1 MNGTTN
7 KTNIDT
13 GGISN
18 TSSKKV
24 TIYCHF
30 SFKRPR
36 GETYGIFAVAF
47 YSDFAGKDLITY
59 KVRQIELWKDHQFV
73 TAIQSYYNALLT
85 IHEFQGQMREAHIN
99 HVMLVTDNSTLAGWI
114 EYPKKNKDYAPWM
127 EKAVKPF
134 RAGSFKEI
142 IIGVGLCEPRKAE
155 KSYKYCKHEF
165 VTTKYTPAENGG
177 SKDGGKAGYK
187 IDIGDSG
194 YRNILD
200 ILAEDKATPEIIGIK
215 PIK

>member
-73 TAIQSYYNALLT
+73 TAMVPNYFGDRFAVIYGQREGYPTKPDGSLVDLVLKELGAKPEETVYLGDTSVDMETARNGKVFAVGVLWGFRTKEELLESGAQAL
-85 IHEFQGQMREAHIN
+85 IA
-99 HVMLVTDNSTLAGWI
+99 
-114 EYPKKNKDYAPWM
+114 
-127 EKAVKPF
+127 KPQELF
-134 RAGSFKEI
+134 D
-142 IIGVGLCEPRKAE
+142 L
-155 KSYKYCKHEF
+155 
-165 VTTKYTPAENGG
+165 
-177 SKDGGKAGYK
+177 
-187 IDIGDSG
+187 
-194 YRNILD
+194 L
-200 ILAEDKATPEIIGIK
+200 
-215 PIK
+215 